1 MKHTNILTGWGYGCL
16 EINVFSF
23 ENFLIENGRV
33 LLCIIFIR
41 RIYFEFLKRNNRYML
56 A

>member
-33 LLCIIFIR
+33 LLIVYYFYKKNLL
-41 RIYFEFLKRNNRYML
+41 RISKKE
-56 A
+56 